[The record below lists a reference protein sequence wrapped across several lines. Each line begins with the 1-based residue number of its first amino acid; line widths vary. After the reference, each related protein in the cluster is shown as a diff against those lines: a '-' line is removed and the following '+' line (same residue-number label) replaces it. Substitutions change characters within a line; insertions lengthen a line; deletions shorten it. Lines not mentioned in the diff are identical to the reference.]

1 MAAVR
6 SLLGRAATVVTG
18 AQRLLRACG
27 VGSAEKCFSRGI
39 STDEAP
45 KRPLTAYLRFLV
57 ENRPVFK
64 QKNPEMDSR
73 ELLKKMAGAWRELPV
88 SQKQVYEEASKTE
101 WQRYGKDVAA
111 YKAQLTP
118 AQAAALKEE
127 RSRRQAKR
135 RWRKRKRELTVLGK
149 PKKCRSAFNIFVS
162 EKFKASEGIS
172 PTAKLKQLYDTWQ
185 KLSSSQKQPYVQLA
199 EDDKIRYE
207 NEMKLWEAK
216 MIQLGRE
223 DLFRSRKKTPKK
235 KTPKK
240 KTAKK
245 KTAETAKKAEPVKAS
260 SREQKVKLKSKK
272 SEE

>member
-6 SLLGRAATVVTG
+6 SVVARAATVVIG
-18 AQRLLRACG
+18 AHRLLRACG
-27 VGSAEKCFSRGI
+27 VASVEKCFSRGI

-45 KRPLTAYLRFLV
+45 KRPMTAYLRFLV
-57 ENRPVFK
+57 ENRPVFQ
-64 QKNPEMDSR
+64 QKHPEINSK
-73 ELLKKMAGAWRELPV
+73 ELLKKMAGAWRELPA

-101 WQRYGKDVAA
+101 WQRYEKEVAA

-127 RSRRQAKR
+127 RSRQQAKR
-135 RWRKRKRELTVLGK
+135 RSLRIKRELTVLGK
-149 PKKCRSAFNIFVS
+149 PKKSRSAFNIFVS

-172 PTAKLKQLYDTWQ
+172 AT
-185 KLSSSQKQPYVQLA
+185 PYMQLA

-223 DLFRSRKKTPKK
+223 DLVRSRQKNP
-235 KTPKK
+235 
-240 KTAKK
+240 KK

-260 SREQKVKLKSKK
+260 SHEQKVKQKLKK

>member
-1 MAAVR
+1 MATVR

-18 AQRLLRACG
+18 AHRVLRACG

-45 KRPLTAYLRFLV
+45 KRPLTGYLRFLV

-64 QKNPEMDSR
+64 QKNPEINSK
-73 ELLKKMAGAWRELPV
+73 ELLIKMAGAWRELPA

-101 WQRYGKDVAA
+101 WQRYEKEMAA

-127 RSRRQAKR
+127 RSRQQAKR
-135 RWRKRKRELTVLGK
+135 RSRRIKRELTVLGK
-149 PKKCRSAFNIFVS
+149 PKKPRSAFNIFVS

-172 PTAKLKQLYDTWQ
+172 ST
-185 KLSSSQKQPYVQLA
+185 PYMQLA

-207 NEMKLWEAK
+207 NETKLWEEK

-223 DLFRSRKKTPKK
+223 DLVRFRQKNP
-235 KTPKK
+235 
-240 KTAKK
+240 KK

-260 SREQKVKLKSKK
+260 SHEQKVKLKLKK

>member
-27 VGSAEKCFSRGI
+27 VGSSEKCFSRGI

-45 KRPLTAYLRFLV
+45 KRPLTAYFRFLV

-64 QKNPEMDSR
+64 QKNPEINGR
-73 ELLKKMAGAWRELPV
+73 ELLRKMAGAWRELPA

-101 WQRYGKDVAA
+101 WQRYGKEVAA

-127 RSRRQAKR
+127 RRRQQAKR
-135 RWRKRKRELTVLGK
+135 RSLKIKRELTMLGK
-149 PKKCRSAFNIFVS
+149 PKKPRNAFNIFVS
-162 EKFKASEGIS
+162 EMFKASEGIS
-172 PTAKLKQLYDTWQ
+172 PM
-185 KLSSSQKQPYVQLA
+185 PYMQLA

-207 NEMKLWEAK
+207 NEIKLWEAK

-223 DLFRSRKKTPKK
+223 DLVRSKK
-235 KTPKK
+235 KKP
-240 KTAKK
+240 KK
-245 KTAETAKKAEPVKAS
+245 KTAETAKKAEPVRAS

>member
-6 SLLGRAATVVTG
+6 SVLGRAATVVTG
-18 AQRLLRACG
+18 AHRLLRACG
-27 VGSAEKCFSRGI
+27 VASVEKCFSRGI

-45 KRPLTAYLRFLV
+45 KRPMTAYLRFLV

-64 QKNPEMDSR
+64 QKHPEINSK
-73 ELLKKMAGAWRELPV
+73 ELLKKMAGAWRELPA

-101 WQRYGKDVAA
+101 WQRYEKEVAA

-127 RSRRQAKR
+127 RNRQQAKR
-135 RWRKRKRELTVLGK
+135 RSLRIKRELTVLGK
-149 PKKCRSAFNIFVS
+149 PKKSRSAFNIFVS

-172 PTAKLKQLYDTWQ
+172 ATAKMKQLYDTWQ
-185 KLSSSQKQPYVQLA
+185 KLSSSQKQPYMQLA

-223 DLFRSRKKTPKK
+223 DLVRSRQKNP
-235 KTPKK
+235 
-240 KTAKK
+240 KK

-260 SREQKVKLKSKK
+260 SHEQKVKQKLKK

>member
-6 SLLGRAATVVTG
+6 SVLGRAATVVTG
-18 AQRLLRACG
+18 AHRLLRACG
-27 VGSAEKCFSRGI
+27 VASVEKCFSRGI

-45 KRPLTAYLRFLV
+45 KRPMTAYLRFLV

-64 QKNPEMDSR
+64 QKHPEINSK
-73 ELLKKMAGAWRELPV
+73 ELLKKMAGAWRELPA

-101 WQRYGKDVAA
+101 WQRYEKEVAA

-127 RSRRQAKR
+127 RNRQQAKR
-135 RWRKRKRELTVLGK
+135 RSLRIKRELTVLGK
-149 PKKCRSAFNIFVS
+149 PKKSRSAFNIFVS

-172 PTAKLKQLYDTWQ
+172 AT
-185 KLSSSQKQPYVQLA
+185 PYMQLA

-223 DLFRSRKKTPKK
+223 DLVRSRQKNP
-235 KTPKK
+235 
-240 KTAKK
+240 KK

-260 SREQKVKLKSKK
+260 SHEQKVKQKLKK

>member
-27 VGSAEKCFSRGI
+27 VGSSEKCFSRGI

-45 KRPLTAYLRFLV
+45 KRPLTAYFRFLV

-64 QKNPEMDSR
+64 QKNPEINGR
-73 ELLKKMAGAWRELPV
+73 ELLRKMAGAWRELPA

-101 WQRYGKDVAA
+101 WQRYGKEVAA

-127 RSRRQAKR
+127 RRRQQAKR
-135 RWRKRKRELTVLGK
+135 RSLKIKRELTMLGK
-149 PKKCRSAFNIFVS
+149 PKKPRNAFNIFVS
-162 EKFKASEGIS
+162 EMFKASEGIS
-172 PTAKLKQLYDTWQ
+172 PMAKLKQLHDMWQ
-185 KLSSSQKQPYVQLA
+185 KLSSSQKQPYMQLA

-207 NEMKLWEAK
+207 NEIKLWEAK

-223 DLFRSRKKTPKK
+223 DLVRSKK
-235 KTPKK
+235 KKP
-240 KTAKK
+240 KK
-245 KTAETAKKAEPVKAS
+245 KTAETAKKAEPVRAS